1 MTTASPDPGA
11 VLDKTDPGAD
21 TQARFSYQHCFA
33 ALQCLRLLS
42 GQLEAVYCENHEDI
56 LLRKPGG
63 TYDALQV
70 KTRRF
75 DLDPFKAT
83 DAAVKNSIGRFAKLE
98 KAYPARFD
106 GFHFITN
113 HGFWGEKANGTNLTY
128 IRDQICERGNLD
140 GLTKANLLKKFVSG
154 LCGEHGCDE
163 AHVVAAMFKLVLF
176 GQKTDL
182 ERPYKDLRETVG
194 DVRDY
199 RRTQTF
205 DTLTRVADNLIYL
218 CQQASSCVLGG
229 EVADLYS
236 LVMDFD
242 AQRDTLLLAG
252 KTITA
257 GRVEEVIR
265 QSLIEDAENLLV
277 ASGAVSADVLPPGFD
292 VMVEKL
298 ERGGLQMER
307 VDVLKDFKAS
317 METLYLKW
325 LHRHG
330 VEEANRRLVHL
341 KTLVKDD
348 CVEAKLSVEQPGQK
362 YASPMYARLRQLL
375 EDRLRTSTLPMY
387 DCSKEHLLGAAGILT
402 EECTVWWSDRFDL
415 KAVR

>member
-1 MTTASPDPGA
+1 MTTGSPDPGA

-75 DLDPFKAT
+75 DLEPFKAT
-83 DAAVKNSIGRFAKLE
+83 DDAVKNSIGRFAKLE

-106 GFHFITN
+106 NFHFITN
-113 HGFWGEKANGTNLTY
+113 HGFWCEKENGNNLAY
-128 IRDQICERGNLD
+128 IRAQISERGNLD
-140 GLTKANLLKKFVSG
+140 GLTRAHLLKKFVSG
-154 LCGEHGCDE
+154 LCCAHGCDE
-163 AHVVAAMFKLVLF
+163 AHVIVAMVKLLLL
-176 GQKTDL
+176 GQQTDL
-182 ERPYKDLRETVG
+182 ERPYKDLRENVGTV
-194 DVRDY
+194 RNY

-205 DTLTRVADNLIYL
+205 HTLTKIADNLIYL

-229 EVADLYS
+229 SVAELYS
-236 LVMDFD
+236 LVTDFD
-242 AQRDTLLLAG
+242 AQRDALLLAG

-257 GRVEEVIR
+257 DRVEEVIR
-265 QSLIEDAENLLV
+265 QSLVEGADNLLV
-277 ASGAVSADVLPPGFD
+277 SSGAIPVDALPPGFD

-298 ERGGLQMER
+298 ERGGLQMAR
-307 VDVLKDFKAS
+307 VDSLKDFKKS
-317 METLYLKW
+317 METLYFTW
-325 LHRHG
+325 VYRYG
-330 VEEANRRLVHL
+330 VDEANRRLQHL
-341 KTLVKDD
+341 KTLVRDD
-348 CVEAKLSVEQPGQK
+348 CVEAQLSVEQPGQK
-362 YASPMYARLRQLL
+362 YASAMYTALRQML
-375 EDRLRTSTLPMY
+375 EDRLRTSTLPMF
-387 DCSKEHLLGAAGILT
+387 DCAREHLLGTAGILT